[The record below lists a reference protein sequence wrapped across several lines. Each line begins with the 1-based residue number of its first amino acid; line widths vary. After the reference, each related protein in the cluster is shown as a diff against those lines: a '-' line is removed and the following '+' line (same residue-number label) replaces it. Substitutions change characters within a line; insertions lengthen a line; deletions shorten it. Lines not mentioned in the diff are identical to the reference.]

1 MKVLITGGAGYLGT
15 VLTEEIL
22 NRFPYAKVIVYD
34 NLMYKQDGL
43 FSFFKYPKDRFE
55 FVYGDVRDKDSLL
68 EQLQKLD
75 KNNDYVIPLAAIVG
89 FPACARDEKLATA
102 VNFEHVK
109 YIVQSTK
116 CRIIYPNTNSGYG
129 VSDGE
134 AHCTEETPLA
144 PISVYG
150 RTKCDAEEWVL
161 GAGHTSL
168 RLATVFGT
176 SYRFR
181 KDLLVNDFVLRAVT
195 DSCITLFE
203 SSFKRNFIHIRDVAH
218 AFIHMFGHRSHPNT
232 EGTTIFI
239 DDDNNPFNPY
249 GQSYNVGLSSANF
262 SKFEL
267 CEKIKEHVP
276 GFVITTSEIN
286 SDPDKR
292 NYIVSNDKL
301 EATGWEARVDIDKGI
316 QELVRAYQ
324 VFSKANVKHT
334 NL

>member
-1 MKVLITGGAGYLGT
+1 MKYNFLANFLA
-15 VLTEEIL
+15 L
-22 NRFPYAKVIVYD
+22 
-34 NLMYKQDGL
+34 
-43 FSFFKYPKDRFE
+43 
-55 FVYGDVRDKDSLL
+55 
-68 EQLQKLD
+68 
-75 KNNDYVIPLAAIVG
+75 VIP
-89 FPACARDEKLATA
+89 
-102 VNFEHVK
+102 EHVNLEVLAIK
-109 YIVQSTK
+109 YIVQSTR
-116 CRIIYPNTNSGYG
+116 CRIIYPNTTSGYG

-218 AFIHMFGHRSHPNT
+218 AFIHMFGHRPHPNN
-232 EGTTIFI
+232 EGATIFI

-292 NYIVSNDKL
+292 NYIVSNQKI
-301 EATGWEARVDIDKGI
+301 ENAGFTASRSVEQGI
-316 QELVRAYQ
+316 KELIKTMPLLKRNQ
-324 VFSKANVKHT
+324 FANI
-334 NL
+334 

>member
-1 MKVLITGGAGYLGT
+1 M
-15 VLTEEIL
+15 
-22 NRFPYAKVIVYD
+22 
-34 NLMYKQDGL
+34 
-43 FSFFKYPKDRFE
+43 
-55 FVYGDVRDKDSLL
+55 
-68 EQLQKLD
+68 
-75 KNNDYVIPLAAIVG
+75 
-89 FPACARDEKLATA
+89 
-102 VNFEHVK
+102 
-109 YIVQSTK
+109 
-116 CRIIYPNTNSGYG
+116 
-129 VSDGE
+129 
-134 AHCTEETPLA
+134 
-144 PISVYG
+144 
-150 RTKCDAEEWVL
+150 
-161 GAGHTSL
+161 
-168 RLATVFGT
+168 
-176 SYRFR
+176 
-181 KDLLVNDFVLRAVT
+181 NDFVLRAVT

-262 SKFEL
+262 SKLEL

-276 GFVITTSEIN
+276 GFVITESEMN

-316 QELVRAYQ
+316 EELIRAYQ
-324 VFSKANVKHT
+324 VFNKANVKHT

>member
-1 MKVLITGGAGYLGT
+1 
-15 VLTEEIL
+15 
-22 NRFPYAKVIVYD
+22 
-34 NLMYKQDGL
+34 
-43 FSFFKYPKDRFE
+43 
-55 FVYGDVRDKDSLL
+55 
-68 EQLQKLD
+68 
-75 KNNDYVIPLAAIVG
+75 
-89 FPACARDEKLATA
+89 
-102 VNFEHVK
+102 
-109 YIVQSTK
+109 
-116 CRIIYPNTNSGYG
+116 
-129 VSDGE
+129 
-134 AHCTEETPLA
+134 
-144 PISVYG
+144 
-150 RTKCDAEEWVL
+150 
-161 GAGHTSL
+161 
-168 RLATVFGT
+168 
-176 SYRFR
+176 
-181 KDLLVNDFVLRAVT
+181 
-195 DSCITLFE
+195 
-203 SSFKRNFIHIRDVAH
+203 
-218 AFIHMFGHRSHPNT
+218 MFGHRSHPNT

-262 SKFEL
+262 SKLEL

>member
-15 VLTEEIL
+15 VLAEEIL
-22 NRFPYAKVIVYD
+22 NRFPYAKVIVFD

-55 FVYGDVRDKDSLL
+55 FVYGDVRDKKSLL

-75 KNNDYVIPLAAIVG
+75 KDNDYVIPLAAIVG
-89 FPACARDEKLATA
+89 FPACARDESLATA

-116 CRIIYPNTNSGYG
+116 CRTIYPNTNSGYG
-129 VSDGE
+129 VSDDK
-134 AHCTEETPLA
+134 ARCTEETPLA

-150 RTKCDAEEWVL
+150 KTKCDAEQWVL
-161 GAGHTSL
+161 GSGHTSL
-168 RLATVFGT
+168 RLATVFGS

-203 SSFKRNFIHIRDVAH
+203 SSFKRNFIHVRDVAR
-218 AFIHMFGHRSHPNT
+218 AFIKMLGLRVQPHNNGETLFV
-232 EGTTIFI
+232 
-239 DDDNNPFNPY
+239 DNENKSFNPY
-249 GQSYNVGLSSANF
+249 GQAYNVGLSSANF
-262 SKFEL
+262 SKLEL

-292 NYIVSNDKL
+292 NYIVSNEKL
-301 EATGWEARVDIDKGI
+301 EKTGWEATVDIDKGI

-324 VFSKANVKHT
+324 VFNKANVKHT

>member
-55 FVYGDVRDKDSLL
+55 FVYGDVRDKNSLL
-68 EQLQKLD
+68 EQLKKLD

-134 AHCTEETPLA
+134 AYCTEETPLA

-181 KDLLVNDFVLRAVT
+181 KDLLVNDFVYQA
-195 DSCITLFE
+195 ITNKILTIFQAD
-203 SSFKRNFIHIRDVAH
+203 FRRTFIHVRDMAR
-218 AFIHMFGHRSHPNT
+218 AFTMGVENMGNWKHKVYNCGANHLNWTKRELAEYVKENT
-232 EGTTIFI
+232 GCFVHYEEIGT
-239 DDDNNPFNPY
+239 DADQRDY
-249 GQSYNVGLSSANF
+249 EVSY
-262 SKFEL
+262 
-267 CEKIKEHVP
+267 
-276 GFVITTSEIN
+276 
-286 SDPDKR
+286 
-292 NYIVSNDKL
+292 DKL
-301 EATGWEARVDIDKGI
+301 SDEGFECEVDMKTGI
-316 QELVRAYQ
+316 QELIKVAPLLQIRHQYA
-324 VFSKANVKHT
+324 
-334 NL
+334 